1 MLKAYCFDI
10 VANEDRTKIMISTS
24 KISVARRWSV
34 RPQSQSSLWDRSGPA
49 HLDEFV
55 NFFTAIP
62 SFNTEIAYLGADA
75 WPQRNPEGK
84 ETKTCSNMSNRNDYV
99 ADIFSNED
107 HRVETV
113 SSWEGT
119 EKQLSKVNDNV
130 ELHSS
135 SRLAIP
141 LFYSEFT
148 DEENRVL

>member
-1 MLKAYCFDI
+1 
-10 VANEDRTKIMISTS
+10 
-24 KISVARRWSV
+24 
-34 RPQSQSSLWDRSGPA
+34 
-49 HLDEFV
+49 
-55 NFFTAIP
+55 
-62 SFNTEIAYLGADA
+62 
-75 WPQRNPEGK
+75 
-84 ETKTCSNMSNRNDYV
+84 MSNRNDYV